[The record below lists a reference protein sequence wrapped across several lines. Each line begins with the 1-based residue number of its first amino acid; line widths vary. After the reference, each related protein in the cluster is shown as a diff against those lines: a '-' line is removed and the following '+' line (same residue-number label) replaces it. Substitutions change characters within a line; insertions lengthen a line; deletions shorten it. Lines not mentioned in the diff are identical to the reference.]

1 MLPGGGEI
9 GCNSWPAGLQEGG
22 RGAHRAHEWKQSIL
36 GLKSQWLGDQEASRP
51 APRGPGNNGASFLC
65 GTICSRSTCLSSWG
79 LRTEP
84 GQLAVSLELRVE
96 AAGPE
101 GALYPRGWGPRHIT
115 WLKMTL
121 PFPFS
126 SLVGASG
133 LLRGSLISDSVLGT
147 QTIHSPTMQLSHSCH
162 MSALCWARSQAICQ
176 QVSLTGC
183 SALSS
188 GKSGVRASFPQR
200 NLQTSGEETDK
211 PP

>member
-1 MLPGGGEI
+1 M
-9 GCNSWPAGLQEGG
+9 
-22 RGAHRAHEWKQSIL
+22 HRAHKWKQSIL

-51 APRGPGNNGASFLC
+51 APWGPGNNGASFLC
-65 GTICSRSTCLSSWG
+65 GTICSCSTCLSSAG
-79 LRTEP
+79 VRTEP

-101 GALYPRGWGPRHIT
+101 AALYRRGWGPRHVT
-115 WLKMTL
+115 WLKTAL
-121 PFPFS
+121 PFPFTS
-126 SLVGASG
+126 
-133 LLRGSLISDSVLGT
+133 RGSIRPPEGITNSDSVLGT

-162 MSALCWARSQAICQ
+162 MSAPCWARSQAICQ

-183 SALSS
+183 SALSL